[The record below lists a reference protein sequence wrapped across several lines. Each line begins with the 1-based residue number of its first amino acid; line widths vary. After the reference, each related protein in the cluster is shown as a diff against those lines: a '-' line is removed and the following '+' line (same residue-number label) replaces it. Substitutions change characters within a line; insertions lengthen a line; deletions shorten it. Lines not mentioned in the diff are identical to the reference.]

1 MSSGNRQTMLL
12 LAAALLV
19 EGIMNGKGVLGSG
32 VDFSAS
38 NWITHF
44 LSDILISLHMTWWYW
59 FGSLLRKAPSNGR
72 NCCQFLV
79 AFHFMGLW
87 YRGLVQPT
95 RVFIRKILTS
105 VKSLPRYRRNVKS
118 NQNQAFRIVQDW
130 VLLCT
135 GLYLEF
141 MAFLLWHC
149 VSLIPQLTHWEPK
162 CATVISHW
170 GVCQPHLLY
179 VWNIGPFLP
188 PVWCLSQ
195 PLRKTKPNMWIKH
208 NAIMGG
214 FSKTE
219 R

>member
-1 MSSGNRQTMLL
+1 MEREFLAVALIFPLPTESPTSSPISWFPLIWRDDTD
-12 LAAALLV
+12 LAAFQ
-19 EGIMNGKGVLGSG
+19 
-32 VDFSAS
+32 D
-38 NWITHF
+38 
-44 LSDILISLHMTWWYW
+44 
-59 FGSLLRKAPSNGR
+59 LREAPSNGR

-79 AFHFMGLW
+79 VFYFMGLW
-87 YRGLVQPT
+87 YRGLVRQT
-95 RVFIRKILTS
+95 RVFIRKIFTS
-105 VKSLPRYRRNVKS
+105 IKSLPRYRRNVKS